1 MGGANRGRDDL
12 DEAAGEDIADEE
24 GAVLNVAE
32 AKEAADDAVRL
43 QPGFT
48 SCIKPHQLG
57 SAARPHARL
66 SNARVRLLCP
76 LRARLAAQGG
86 CTRPGGENGSLSAV
100 PLPRMFELASST
112 MASQLHHG

>member
-57 SAARPHARL
+57 SAAWPHARR

-76 LRARLAAQGG
+76 LRARLAAPGG